1 MIDNQTNLKKLR
13 NMRKITLS
21 ILVLLLTMVSQGAWA
36 QIYPI
41 PLSGSG
47 EPGDPYLI
55 SSNSN
60 WNTFA
65 NYVSYESY
73 TGKCYKLTAD
83 ITVTTMA
90 GLIDPSVT
98 SEAMR
103 AFKGTL
109 DGDGHTI
116 TLNLNVTKHDDN
128 TPAAPFAQLSGATV
142 KNLNVTGSITTDGR
156 RAASIASFVTENST
170 ITNCTSSVNI
180 TSSRDADV
188 DAGAF
193 VGRVNANKTLT
204 MSNCAFMGSITYSSS
219 QGYEGGGLVG
229 WLQANTTANLTN
241 CVFAPTSVSFNKT
254 ENVQYKMFTN
264 GESSSTTNLTNC
276 FYNDVAAGN
285 MDITAQGGTQI
296 LTTISNNSDWENF
309 SMIVNYGYDY
319 SGKTVTLANNVG
331 TVTKVVG
338 TKDKPFVGTFD
349 GGGHTLTVN
358 INVTGDNEFAPAAPF
373 AAIGATIKNLSV
385 TGSITTIGMRPAS
398 IASFVI
404 GNSIITNCKS
414 SVNITSSYGGSIEAG
429 GFVGRVNENKS
440 LTMSGCA
447 FTGSIH
453 FTNEYG
459 SEGGGMVGYLM
470 SYATATI
477 TNCLFAPTSV
487 SFARDNYV
495 GLFGTFV
502 GNAVFGESTLVKCF
516 YNSVANIEAITKEG
530 KQMRSISAGGG
541 VSSLAISGDATA
553 TYNVSGITDYETGIM
568 YNSKYYAGKDD
579 EVNLTLSHS
588 AAPSG
593 KYFDMYRV
601 AGGGSLIEQEETTA
615 TLVMTDANQTIIAQY
630 MMTSCV
636 EGPWT
641 LQGMKTHVCAN
652 DGSSTSVSFNNMN
665 NGTWNGTITPWKDDD
680 GVGYTFEDNNTAC
693 PSWSTMGIFS
703 TYKYENTV
711 NPYSSLKLTW
721 TYQLR
726 SKTTEHHSTTCLY
739 ARQGEYSDITD
750 MEVDFTNYYKSQL
763 GFMYLL
769 DHFTNS
775 KNNGKIE
782 KADEKTKVIE
792 FDNLDGNASKPAVC
806 YLLLTHVFAS
816 GDDQRDDMKEWGSFK
831 NVSYSVSTTYRM
843 IVSFDANDGS
853 GSMSVQN
860 IDGSKKLSPNC
871 FYRDGYTFD
880 GWATSPNGE
889 KVYNDG
895 AEITVTSE
903 NKGPVTLYAVWTE
916 GGGSSASREVGPW
929 KLMEWRTMLC
939 DAAANTTMAFNRMN
953 NWCWGT
959 LTALNDQNCIGF
971 AVTGNSPDNKKNAV
985 FSLYGMTQSVPA
997 YAKCRTTWG
1006 YQIGSRNKCHYS
1018 RVQLFANPD
1027 LESLKSMEVDFVVN
1041 GSSGNYPDHR
1051 LAYLYNNSFANQP
1064 AYSPANGSYDI
1075 EFDNLDGNS
1084 TADMSTYLM
1093 LTHVSSSV
1101 SGQSDLNEQGL
1112 LKHLSRADNWTY
1124 RKIVSFD
1131 ANGGAGTMVDQMID
1145 NSGTLTANTF
1155 TREGYTFAGWA
1166 TAPNGAVVYT
1176 DGQEVTATSE
1186 DKGPVT
1192 LYAVWTPI
1200 AYTLVYELN
1209 GGAATNPATY
1219 ATTETLTLNAPTKE
1233 DYTFIGWTGAN
1244 GTVPQTSVTIIKG
1257 STGEKTFTAHWM
1269 SNAVSATVAQINAIG
1284 EVNYPTSGTAITAA
1298 RTSYDALSEADQ
1310 ALVANYGTLTAA
1322 EQTYEAARDAA
1333 GSKTIR
1339 FVNKDNAP
1347 ITEQSVGMNLEAPV
1361 IPGFTFDHW
1370 QVVEKNISA
1379 DQTIR
1384 LQAVYTSNMNNAPKV
1399 YTNPANL
1406 AQKLVRQGDV
1416 YILQDKEN

>member
-1 MIDNQTNLKKLR
+1 
-13 NMRKITLS
+13 MRKITLS

-65 NYVSYESY
+65 TYVSYESY

-1269 SNAVSATVAQINAIG
+1269 SNAVSTTVAQINAIG

>member
-65 NYVSYESY
+65 TYVSYESY

-264 GESSSTTNLTNC
+264 SESSSTTNLTNC

-1269 SNAVSATVAQINAIG
+1269 SNAVSTTVAQINAIG